1 MVGFCPEEEILF
13 SNDAF
18 GQHLAS
24 SERFDDEFPLDIIF
38 EEAQK
43 YYANIVMPYGLQ
55 VQKALEDI
63 RARAVSHNVSQHICS
78 GQMCHR
84 SDKKPGE
91 TKAIAVSHKCFT
103 TCASELRKNL
113 SKQLESAGKSG
124 NTGGNKV
131 VRR

>member
-1 MVGFCPEEEILF
+1 MVHWPDNMVGFCPEEEILF

-55 VQKALEDI
+55 VQKALEAVSKLDI
-63 RARAVSHNVSQHICS
+63 RIIAPSHGIIWRSHS
-78 GQMCHR
+78 HPEGFRGKRPAGQ
-84 SDKKPGE
+84 DTEP
-91 TKAIAVSHKCFT
+91 
-103 TCASELRKNL
+103 
-113 SKQLESAGKSG
+113 
-124 NTGGNKV
+124 
-131 VRR
+131 